1 MGWAEESSGMLQVIG
16 LVMMA
21 PIFVLDIS
29 TLIDPYPMWR
39 LNYEKQKDVGVLK
52 GLGDLVS

>member
-21 PIFVLDIS
+21 PIFLLDIS
-29 TLIDPYPMWR
+29 TLILTLCGD
-39 LNYEKQKDVGVLK
+39 LITEKQKDVGVLK